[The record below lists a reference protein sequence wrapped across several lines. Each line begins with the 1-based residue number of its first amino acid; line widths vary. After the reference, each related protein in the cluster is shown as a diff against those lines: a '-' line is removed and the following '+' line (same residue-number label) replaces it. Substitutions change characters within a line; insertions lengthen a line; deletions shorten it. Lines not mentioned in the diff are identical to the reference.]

1 MKIFHQRI
9 SLIAFKK
16 KKKESLSI
24 KSRRIKKRKIRGI
37 MGAHITE
44 TKRKGSKRKKKEKI
58 PLPIWNNIDN
68 VTILHPVSSRFS
80 SVFNDHGSK
89 RWSRFEK
96 NITILFRSPGFPF
109 VRPRGEINRSLMRR
123 RFSPTC
129 NPHFVQPN
137 FSYFLFFPSFLFSLF
152 SFSFFFFLSSRRTRS
167 PDPQPQP
174 IASTTRNERADHA

>member
-16 KKKESLSI
+16 KKKGKLIHQI
-24 KSRRIKKRKIRGI
+24 KKNQETKDPRNHGCPYNRNETKRIKK
-37 MGAHITE
+37 
-44 TKRKGSKRKKKEKI
+44 KKKEKI

-152 SFSFFFFLSSRRTRS
+152 SFSFFFFPIFPSYSFTWS
-167 PDPQPQP
+167 PT
-174 IASTTRNERADHA
+174 AADCQHDA